1 MCGASLYQGAPGEV
15 LLPPDRGRTS
25 RPKDPWYTSPLLYG
39 VGIVILLVIIGSVVA
54 IKKSAK
60 SYPALVLNQQS
71 TLLDIYTDSCPA
83 CQLMVPMSEV
93 VLQ

>member
-1 MCGASLYQGAPGEV
+1 MKCPNCNSETSDMSLNCELCGASLYQGAPGEV

-54 IKKSAK
+54 
-60 SYPALVLNQQS
+60 
-71 TLLDIYTDSCPA
+71 
-83 CQLMVPMSEV
+83 
-93 VLQ
+93 